1 MTGSDAS
8 LLFRSAI
15 ATSVSNLDSFR
26 RDRPNL
32 DTRKEGWTE
41 HWGGNDAS
49 SSSASADDEADTCG
63 WRAKPEDWDAEDVVA
78 LR

>member
-32 DTRKEGWTE
+32 ATRKEGWTE
-41 HWGGNDAS
+41 RWGGKDARRT
-49 SSSASADDEADTCG
+49 DDEADTCG
-63 WRAKPEDWDAEDVVA
+63 WRAKPEDWDAEDMVA
-78 LR
+78 QR